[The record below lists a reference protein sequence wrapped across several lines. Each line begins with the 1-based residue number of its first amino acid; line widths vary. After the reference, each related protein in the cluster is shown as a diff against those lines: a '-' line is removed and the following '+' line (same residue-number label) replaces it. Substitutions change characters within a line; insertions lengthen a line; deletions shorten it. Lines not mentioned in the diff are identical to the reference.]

1 MSVIN
6 TNIKSLVAQN
16 SLSINAR
23 SMSSAMERLST
34 GNRINSAKDDAAG
47 LAISTRMSAD
57 LRGMSVAIR
66 NANDGISM
74 MQTAEGA
81 MGEVSNMLQRMR
93 DLSVQAS
100 SATMTNG
107 NRSALQA
114 EFTQLVAEIDN
125 VSKTTNFN
133 GIKLLD
139 GTAKSVSL
147 QTGVNEGAQV
157 NVSISATSSKQLG
170 LQGFAVQGQLT
181 SGRVVTIETSAG
193 DVLINGKNATT
204 ATVAANVTAKVL
216 AAAINLNSGEHR
228 TIASAFN
235 TLKGVAPTQSTF
247 AAGDLQIGGVSVGA
261 AGSVEELVSN
271 INRDVGG
278 VLAVLADDG
287 TIELSND
294 TGESIVIT
302 NAGTPSKAGFTAN
315 TFTGFVT
322 LNSMDNTDISVKA
335 KSVANGFAA
344 GPGATADVKSFGF
357 NESVNGKSFTGTAVS
372 AAAINADDDFRINGV
387 RVGNSTDSSAAAK
400 VAAINAISAQTG
412 VTASASTVAKLTYSM
427 ASIADGADLT
437 INGRL
442 ANIGGQTTI
451 AGVVSTINALNTGA
465 VASLDDDGNLL
476 LSNDTGADI
485 TISEAA
491 SPFVSAVASQAGDAA
506 TGGGTTA
513 DPFILKG
520 RISLTSETGADIR
533 IESKTL
539 DGSVSAVAAGLIG
552 FADQG
557 GTSTLVG
564 GAMSISTQDGAGR
577 AITAIDKALDTVSE
591 NRATLGAF
599 QNRLTAAVDN
609 LSDQSR
615 HLSESKSRIMDT
627 DYAVETTNLARAQV
641 IQQAA
646 TAMLAQA
653 NQQPSGV
660 LALLQ

>member
-6 TNIKSLVAQN
+6 TNIKSLVAQQ

-34 GNRINSAKDDAAG
+34 GSRINSAKDDAAG
-47 LAISTRMSAD
+47 LAITTRMSAD
-57 LRGMSVAIR
+57 VRGMSVAIR

-74 MQTAEGA
+74 TQTAEGA
-81 MGEVSNMLQRMR
+81 MGEVSNMLERMR
-93 DLSVQAS
+93 DLSVQAA
-100 SATMTNG
+100 SATMTNY

-114 EFTQLVAEIDN
+114 EFSQLVAEIDN

-139 GTAKSVSL
+139 GSAKSVSL

-157 NVSISATSSKQLG
+157 NLSISATSSKQLG

-181 SGRVVTIETSAG
+181 SGRVATVVSDAS

-204 ATVAANVTAKVL
+204 AATTANMTAKAL
-216 AAAINLNSGEHR
+216 ATAINLNSGEHR

-247 AAGDLQIGGVSVGA
+247 AEGVLSVNGASIAA

-271 INRDVGG
+271 INRDAGG

-294 TGESIVIT
+294 TGENIVI
-302 NAGTPSKAGFTAN
+302 AGSAPTQTGFTAG
-315 TFTGFVT
+315 TSTGFVT

-335 KSVANGFAA
+335 KSVVNGFDGGA
-344 GPGATADVKSFGF
+344 GTTADVKGFGF
-357 NESVNGKSFTGTAVS
+357 NESVDGKSFTGTAVG
-372 AAAINADDDFRINGV
+372 ANAITEDDDFRINGV
-387 RVGNSTDSSAAAK
+387 QVGPSADNSAAAK
-400 VAAINAISAQTG
+400 VDAINAISAQTG
-412 VTASASTVAKLTYSM
+412 VTASASTVAKLTFKF
-427 ASIADGADLT
+427 ADIAKGSDLT
-437 INGRL
+437 INGVL
-442 ANIGGQTTI
+442 TDVKGATDI
-451 AGVVSTINALNTGA
+451 AGVIKIINDAKTGA
-465 VASLDDDGNLL
+465 VASLDTVGNLI
-476 LSNDTGADI
+476 LSNNTGADI
-485 TISEAA
+485 SIQNNAG
-491 SPFVSAVASQAGDAA
+491 FVTAVASQAGDAA
-506 TGGGTTA
+506 TSGDGKTGT
-513 DPFILKG
+513 PFVLSG

-539 DGSVSAVAAGLIG
+539 DGAVSAVAAGLIG
-552 FADQG
+552 FADQS

-564 GAMSISTQDGAGR
+564 GAMSITTQDGAGR

-609 LSDQSR
+609 LTDQSR
-615 HLSESKSRIMDT
+615 HLSESRSRIMDT